1 MRKKLTNLE
10 ASNNVS
16 VIDTS
21 NNNIIA
27 TVSVESGPHGVA
39 VTPDGTKVYVA
50 NNGDDTVSV
59 INTSTS
65 TVATTCICGILS
77 YRVAITY
84 EGKEILLLISSIT
97 VSL

>member
-1 MRKKLTNLE
+1 
-10 ASNNVS
+10 
-16 VIDTS
+16 
-21 NNNIIA
+21 
-27 TVSVESGPHGVA
+27 
-39 VTPDGTKVYVA
+39 VA